1 MNNGPRIPESCVMVI
16 FGASG
21 DLTHRK
27 LIPALYNLAVD
38 GLLPKDFAVIGFA
51 RKPKTSEEFR
61 AEMAEAVKE
70 FSRSKP
76 IDETLWTQFSA
87 TLHYHQGD
95 YSTLA
100 DYEKLCVELD
110 EVDKQHNTHGNRLF
124 YLSTPPEVYKVIIEN
139 LGESG
144 LGKEDGNI
152 RRVVIEK
159 PFGHDLN
166 SARELNEHVH
176 KYFREDQI
184 YRMDHYL
191 GKETVQNILVFR
203 FANGIFEPLWNYRYV
218 DHVQITVSEA
228 IGIEGRGGYY
238 EHSGVVRDII
248 QNHLLQL
255 LALTGMEPP
264 VEFEADAVR
273 NEKVKVLKSL
283 RVDSTNGDG
292 TVRGQYGPGK
302 VDGKVVLGYLQEE
315 GVAPDSQTET
325 YLAMKFW
332 IDNWR
337 WAGVPWYVRSGKR
350 MPKRLTEI
358 AIQFKKPPMN
368 LFSESTAQAIEVNTL
383 VMTIQPDE
391 GIAMKFNSKV
401 PGSGENIKAVVM
413 DFKYGETYN
422 APAPDAYERLI
433 LDCLLGDPTLF
444 TRADEVEA
452 QWQIITP
459 VIEQWEDGTG
469 SSVDLYRAG
478 TVGPKDAEDFIKADG
493 RRWRPL

>member
-1 MNNGPRIPESCVMVI
+1 MVI

-51 RKPKTSEEFR
+51 RKPKTNEEFR
-61 AEMAEAVKE
+61 NEMTEAVKQ
-70 FSRSKP
+70 FSRTKP
-76 IDETLWTQFSA
+76 IDEALWERFSSTLY
-87 TLHYHQGD
+87 YHQGD

-100 DYEKLCVELD
+100 DYEKLCGTLS
-110 EVDKQHNTHGNRLF
+110 EVDQNHNTQGNRLF
-124 YLSTPPEVYKVIIEN
+124 YLSTPPEVYNAIIKN

-144 LGKEDGNI
+144 LGKEDGNT
-152 RRVVIEK
+152 RRVVVEK

-166 SARELNEHVH
+166 SARELNEHIH
-176 KYFREDQI
+176 KHFHEDQI

-203 FANGIFEPLWNYRYV
+203 FANGIFEPLWDYRYV

-238 EHSGVVRDII
+238 ENSGVVRDII

-283 RVDSTNGDG
+283 RVDSTSGDG

-302 VDGKVVLGYLQEE
+302 VDGKVVLGYLQED
-315 GVAPDSQTET
+315 GVSPESQTET
-325 YLAMKFW
+325 FLAMKFW

-368 LFSESTAQAIEVNTL
+368 LFSESTAQTIEANSL

-391 GIAMKFNSKV
+391 GIALKFSSKV
-401 PGSGENIKAVVM
+401 PGSGENIKPVVM
-413 DFKYGETYN
+413 DFKYGESFN
-422 APAPDAYERLI
+422 VQAPDAYERLL

-459 VIEQWEDGTG
+459 VIEQWEDGIG

-478 TVGPKDAEDFIKADG
+478 TVGPKEADDFIKADG

>member
-1 MNNGPRIPESCVMVI
+1 MVI

-38 GLLPKDFAVIGFA
+38 GLLPKNFAVIGFA
-51 RKPKTSEEFR
+51 RKPKTDDEFR
-61 AEMAEAVKE
+61 GEMEEAVKE
-70 FSRSKP
+70 FSRTKP
-76 IDETLWTQFSA
+76 IDPQIWAQFRD

-95 YSTLA
+95 YSTLG
-100 DYEKLCVELD
+100 DYEKLCKTLD
-110 EVDKQHNTHGNRLF
+110 EVDQKYQTAGNRLF
-124 YLSTPPEVYKVIIEN
+124 YLSTPPEVYDAIIEN
-139 LGESG
+139 LGQSG
-144 LGKEDGNI
+144 LGQEDGNKRHI
-152 RRVVIEK
+152 VIEK

-176 KYFREDQI
+176 KFFREDQI

-191 GKETVQNILVFR
+191 GKETVQNILIFR
-203 FANGIFEPLWNYRYV
+203 FANGIFEPLWDYRYV

-238 EHSGVVRDII
+238 ESSGVVRDII

-283 RVDSTNGDG
+283 RVDHARGDG

-302 VDGKVVLGYLQEE
+302 VDGKVVLGYLQED

-325 YLAMKFW
+325 FLAMKFW

-368 LFSESTAQAIEVNTL
+368 LFSETTAQSIEPNSL

-391 GIAMKFNSKV
+391 GISIKFNSKV
-401 PGSGENIKAVVM
+401 PGSGENIKPVVM
-413 DFKYGETYN
+413 DFKYGESFN
-422 APAPDAYERLI
+422 VPAPDAYERLI

-459 VIEQWEDGTG
+459 VIEGWEDGNG
-469 SSVDLYRAG
+469 AEVDLYRAG
-478 TVGPKDAEDFIKADG
+478 TVGPKEADDFIKADG

>member
-1 MNNGPRIPESCVMVI
+1 MGTIST
-16 FGASG
+16 A
-21 DLTHRK
+21 
-27 LIPALYNLAVD
+27 PA
-38 GLLPKDFAVIGFA
+38 
-51 RKPKTSEEFR
+51 
-61 AEMAEAVKE
+61 
-70 FSRSKP
+70 
-76 IDETLWTQFSA
+76 Q
-87 TLHYHQGD
+87 
-95 YSTLA
+95 
-100 DYEKLCVELD
+100 
-110 EVDKQHNTHGNRLF
+110 
-124 YLSTPPEVYKVIIEN
+124 
-139 LGESG
+139 
-144 LGKEDGNI
+144 
-152 RRVVIEK
+152 
-159 PFGHDLN
+159 
-166 SARELNEHVH
+166 LNEHVH

-203 FANGIFEPLWNYRYV
+203 FANGIFEPLWDYRYV

-238 EHSGVVRDII
+238 ETSGVVRDII

-283 RVDSTNGDG
+283 RVDSSARGDG

-325 YLAMKFW
+325 FLAMKFW

-368 LFSESTAQAIEVNTL
+368 LFNETTAQTIEANSI

-391 GIAMKFNSKV
+391 GIALKFSSKV
-401 PGSGENIKAVVM
+401 PGSGENIKPVVM
-413 DFKYGETYN
+413 DFKYGESFN
-422 APAPDAYERLI
+422 VPAPDAYERLI
-433 LDCLLGDPTLF
+433 LDCLLGDPTLVYP
-444 TRADEVEA
+444 RRRSGSAVADH
-452 QWQIITP
+452 
-459 VIEQWEDGTG
+459 
-469 SSVDLYRAG
+469 YAG
-478 TVGPKDAEDFIKADG
+478 D
-493 RRWRPL
+493 